1 MKPISLTEQ
10 ESIVI
15 GTKFGYVPPADWQGE
30 YSTNWRYYDD
40 KLDEKDVPVLEALR
54 EKKLVTHM
62 AYADWPLLVDKDCW
76 ALTDEGVG
84 IFNWFHCFPE
94 NYGL

>member
-30 YSTNWRYYDD
+30 YSTNWRYYDE

-54 EKKLVTHM
+54 EKKLVKHM
-62 AYADWPLLVDKDCW
+62 AYADWPILVDKDCW
-76 ALTDEGVG
+76 TLTDEGIG

>member
-15 GTKFGYVPPADWQGE
+15 GTKFGYVPPDDWQE
-30 YSTNWRYYDD
+30 ENSNNWSYYDD
-40 KLDEKDVPVLEALR
+40 KLDEKDIPVLEALR
-54 EKKLVTHM
+54 EKKLVKHM
-62 AYADWPLLVDKDCW
+62 AYADWPFLVDKDCW
-76 ALTDEGVG
+76 TLTDEGIG